1 MSSLL
6 DALSDSENTIDLQD
20 ENLITPIHEFLE
32 INPEKRLITIPES
45 EQLFGVYGEN
55 KVEIKYFKCP
65 RIILN
70 DIDLYECYIFINY
83 ISASGKIGYIQ
94 ADTVVLD
101 ETEDYIIFTWE
112 LTRNVF
118 DENIDTDIYFS
129 ISAKQYLE
137 DKEPVFFTRKAK
149 GNLYE
154 TVYAEEQ
161 ITEQYADIILQLLA
175 EMDGVKQIATPEA
188 INVQKV
194 DCVVDVESDSIGI
207 IDIGCLPSNFG
218 VGDYIIDSEETIWK
232 ITSIDSNA
240 IVKLTTDDISQVTK
254 NTIKIDELSKE
265 IDDHESRIKAL
276 EEGETGGSNII
287 FVDVEEGEIMNVGG
301 LISATGISLD
311 KTTLTFENSV
321 SQTLIATVEPSDSTD
336 MVIWKSSNPSIAT
349 VENGV
354 VTPVANGSCS
364 IIATAGNY
372 STSCTVTVDV
382 AEEIVTY
389 TITRNLTGCS
399 TNSSVTSVNEGNAHT
414 ETITANSGYTLEGST
429 VTVTMGGTDIS
440 SNYVDGVLTI
450 ESVTGDI
457 VISVIAVEESTEEE
471 EPDYDFTGKDDMYIE
486 DGYLWLNPER
496 TSGMDGSNFV
506 FGDQEELTSN
516 AGCTSINMV
525 SSFDSK
531 FDKTSEVLCK
541 DIIPFM
547 SGYSTNNTNEFTWGT
562 FEPDIHLGYILFKG
576 IWIRYPYEYYSEAE
590 GNIGKALSRVSARI
604 PFKIA
609 DSYLEGYTVELT
621 EEAID
626 SITSIAR
633 STLGENGCY
642 YGFAVF
648 GGVGFKNT
656 VQGMFCNK
664 GGAIGSASHAEGD
677 WGFECYSI
685 QITNRL
691 VFSIPSEN
699 FPDGLTVDTLKA
711 YLKTQNIWWFGAQ
724 AS

>member
-101 ETEDYIIFTWE
+101 ETENYIIFTWE

-118 DENIDTDIYFS
+118 DENTDADIYFS

-254 NTIKIDELSKE
+254 NTIKIDKLSEE
-265 IDDHESRIKAL
+265 IDGLKLSSDIVFES
-276 EEGETGGSNII
+276 
-287 FVDVEEGEIMNVGG
+287 
-301 LISATGISLD
+301 
-311 KTTLTFENSV
+311 
-321 SQTLIATVEPSDSTD
+321 
-336 MVIWKSSNPSIAT
+336 
-349 VENGV
+349 
-354 VTPVANGSCS
+354 
-364 IIATAGNY
+364 
-372 STSCTVTVDV
+372 VTVGEV
-382 AEEIVTY
+382 MTSTTEEPNEPEEPDTPIEPDATY
-389 TITRNLTGCS
+389 TITRNLTGCVS
-399 TNSSVTSVNEGNAHT
+399 DNSVTTINEGSVLT
-414 ETITANSGYTLEGST
+414 EKFTAKNNYTLDGAT
-429 VTVTMGGTDIS
+429 VSVTMSGVDIS
-440 SNYVDGVLTI
+440 SKYVNGVLTVA
-450 ESVTGDI
+450 SVTGDI
-457 VISVIAVEESTEEE
+457 VITIKANYNAVV
-471 EPDYDFTGKDDMYIE
+471 G
-486 DGYLWLNPER
+486 
-496 TSGMDGSNFV
+496 SGTLV
-506 FGDQEELTSN
+506 KK
-516 AGCTSINMV
+516 V
-525 SSFDSK
+525 
-531 FDKTSEVLCK
+531 
-541 DIIPFM
+541 
-547 SGYSTNNTNEFTWGT
+547 TNENGNSYFDILDLNYLTNLGGT
-562 FEPDIHLGYILFKG
+562 YI
-576 IWIRYPYEYYSEAE
+576 
-590 GNIGKALSRVSARI
+590 
-604 PFKIA
+604 IA
-609 DSYLEGYTVELT
+609 DSYKNEKYQNYRINNTAMTEFLDFDSENITNSLIPQVVNNGANDFVNNTAEGVICSIYRENNIFLRLPIDLGGYNTPIEYLHATYGHLPLAMNSEVVEKV
-621 EEAID
+621 ID
-626 SITSIAR
+626 PNLITSMTVKTDDDTKQYAQFGYSDLPSVNIYKGLCSLSILTGTNANLSAHVPPR
-633 STLGENGCY
+633 FAISTFILSCEFEPHTFEEFTLENVKQY
-642 YGFAVF
+642 LTD
-648 GGVGFKNT
+648 N
-656 VQGMFCNK
+656 
-664 GGAIGSASHAEGD
+664 S
-677 WGFECYSI
+677 
-685 QITNRL
+685 L
-691 VFSIPSEN
+691 VFWYIP
-699 FPDGLTVDTLKA
+699 
-711 YLKTQNIWWFGAQ
+711 
-724 AS
+724 